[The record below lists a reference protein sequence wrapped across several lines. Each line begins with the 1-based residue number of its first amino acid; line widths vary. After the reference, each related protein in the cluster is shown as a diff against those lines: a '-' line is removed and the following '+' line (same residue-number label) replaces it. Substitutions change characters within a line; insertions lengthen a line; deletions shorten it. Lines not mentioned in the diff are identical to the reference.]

1 MSEHD
6 LLFSQIKAQHDDGW
20 AALYVRDFAPLARF
34 AQHLGV
40 PVADSEDVVQEALI
54 RLLRHAADLD
64 VSRNPLAW
72 LRRVVYSTAMDYHRR
87 ARRRPQSLPLPADW
101 EVLASSEQERL
112 LTEQA
117 ETRATLAWVA
127 VGLRHLPTAE
137 RAALLRKGLGYTD
150 AEQAVALGLPLGTVK
165 SRIRRGRGRLTAALA
180 PLGEPGRSWAGGAGM
195 RGRQ

>member
-1 MSEHD
+1 MREHD
-6 LLFSQIKAQHDDGW
+6 LRFSQIKAHHDDGW
-20 AALYVRDFAPLARF
+20 AALYAHDVIPLARF

-54 RLLRHAADLD
+54 RLLHHAADLD
-64 VSRNPLAW
+64 VSRNPRAW

-87 ARRRPQSLPLPADW
+87 ARRRSQSLPLPAEWDL
-101 EVLASSEQERL
+101 LAGPEQEWL

-127 VGLRHLPTAE
+127 MGLRHLPTAE

-150 AEQAVALGLPLGTVK
+150 AEQAVVLGLPLGTVK

-180 PLGEPGRSWAGGAGM
+180 PMGEPSRSWAGGAGM